1 MAIKIYGDGGLVTV
15 DDGEETQISTFSY
28 YESDNNTITI
38 VNNSKQAYAWNDLF
52 SNIQKEDGSSAGS
65 TLNEVMDYLADI
77 QLVSYN
83 GLASDMFEGRV
94 VSDSGTFESKSCLTS
109 LL

>member
-15 DDGEETQISTFSY
+15 NDGTEIQISTFSY
-28 YESDNNTITI
+28 YQYDNNTITI

-52 SNIQKEDGSSAGS
+52 SNIQKEDGTQAAA
-65 TLNEVMDYLADI
+65 TLQLTMDYLADI
-77 QLVSYN
+77 QLLSYN

-94 VSDSGTFESKSCLTS
+94 TSDGGTFESKTCLTS